1 MLISDTCAF
10 KMVKA
15 SRLPEAC
22 GPHTAKTLTRHPIY
36 RSGNSKSAAG
46 LGSASAVIPSGK
58 LVCANHRQVSTAQC
72 LAADGYVQFKVAV
85 LYRRLIGGSSV
96 GSVKV
101 PCIGSRAETQ
111 QA

>member
-1 MLISDTCAF
+1 MLIFDTCAF
-10 KMVKA
+10 QTEKA

-22 GPHTAKTLTRHPIY
+22 GPHIAQPLAGNPIY
-36 RSGNSKSAAG
+36 RSENSKHAAG
-46 LGSASAVIPSGK
+46 LGSANAVIPSGK

-85 LYRRLIGGSSV
+85 LSRRPIGGSSV